1 MSNEINKFQ
10 ATKSGRILTGLAARK
25 AAALE
30 QSGELEVISPT
41 QMEHR
46 IGIVFDDSG
55 SMGREA
61 IADAHEGVEEFL
73 RSCEKDKTA
82 VAVYPMNAEKLLLC
96 SNLPAVAIMVKQI
109 RASGGTPLIATAARM
124 LKENNLTRAIVFS
137 DGMPDTR
144 TGYESLLKYKIPIDT
159 VYISNGNFENEF
171 LRQLA
176 ADTGGI
182 YLHFQRGLSNF
193 RTAFKYLSPGLRYML
208 ADKSFAD
215 KIQGR

>member
-1 MSNEINKFQ
+1 MSNEISKFQ

-30 QSGELEVISPT
+30 QSGEPEVISPT
-41 QMEHR
+41 QMEYR

-55 SMGREA
+55 SMGRT
-61 IADAHEGVEEFL
+61 IADAHEGCEEFL

-109 RASGGTPLIATAARM
+109 RASGNTPLIATAARM

-144 TGYESLLKYKIPIDT
+144 SGYGSLLKYKIPIDT
-159 VYISNGNFENEF
+159 VYIADGACENEF

-208 ADKSFAD
+208 ADKSFTD